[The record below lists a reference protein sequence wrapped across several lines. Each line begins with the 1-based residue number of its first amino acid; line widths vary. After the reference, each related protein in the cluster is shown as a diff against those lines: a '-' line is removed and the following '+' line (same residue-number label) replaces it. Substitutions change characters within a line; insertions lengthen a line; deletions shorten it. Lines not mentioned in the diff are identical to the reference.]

1 LKLKENFSK
10 SSSMLSLNSSN
21 LSSEVINQV
30 VPKPEIGSMFNLKSS
45 IYLLYTS
52 VWSNVTLE
60 AFLPFEFNKVL
71 KAWLFI

>member
-30 VPKPEIGSMFNLKSS
+30 VPKPEIGSIFNLKSS

-52 VWSNVTLE
+52 EWSKVTLE
-60 AFLPFEFNKVL
+60 AFLPFGFNKVL